1 MNHRAFIPIL
11 LISTTMIS
19 AVCAQEIVTL
29 EKIQIAEEYTAIDE
43 RRDNSIAKRIIK
55 AEELTQYGDSNALEI
70 LRRTPGVTISAGKGP
85 SSAPGKGYT
94 VVMIDGE
101 ATSTGTSKRV
111 SPLEQISPDMIERI
125 EVMTNGSAEY
135 TAESMGGIVNI
146 VLKKPKAEGRTLA
159 KVTIGAYGEDLSE
172 TAYVQREGKID
183 KISYLVN
190 LTASNNTKE
199 DRTDVLTDKTALD
212 TNEERDD
219 QSKSRSVGLRA
230 KLNFTPSSRLKIL
243 YDGSVTFNHDT
254 DRINSTTLTEGSAT
268 PTSRYQSHD
277 DATNTML
284 WSSLGAEHRFGDDI
298 FEWKAKIHSFEESGD
313 LESLS
318 TPSSSNRKNH
328 DYVLSRFYGL
338 QGDYSALRDEHFI
351 KAGFELK
358 RSNQID
364 ETTRVL
370 NGVDVTSVNDKI
382 QMKEDKL
389 ALYIQDEYTMDEGIV
404 LTPGLRYE
412 TLERDY
418 GATSNLGY
426 FAPSLHALFQVT
438 PKDNIRASVA
448 KTVRLPRLSQLSAS
462 TNSTLDENSI
472 NRPDVIG
479 NPNLTE
485 EKAVS
490 YELRYEHFFEDKGMA
505 SIGGFYRT
513 INDKIENAI
522 RFNTLS
528 GRYEQTPENAG
539 EGSLWGLE
547 LELKK
552 SLKEYV
558 EGFGLFA
565 NASLQDSS
573 LTNTLT
579 GVKREILQTP
589 NFTCNLGFD
598 HTLKES
604 EITYGAAYRYVD
616 GYDDPQEYFISQSQ
630 KGYGTLDFYV
640 NKRLDKTFKL
650 QFNVKN
656 ITASTVETTSRLYD
670 SAGAITQTQVD
681 KEHTKPQVLLSIEGK
696 W

>member
-1 MNHRAFIPIL
+1 MNQRL
-11 LISTTMIS
+11 LIFIILGSS
-19 AVCAQEIVTL
+19 VGAQEVVTL
-29 EKIQIAEEYTAIDE
+29 DKIQIAQEYTAIDE

-70 LRRTPGVTISAGKGP
+70 LRRTPGVTIPNGKGP
-85 SSAPGKGYT
+85 AAAPGKGYT

-125 EVMTNGSAEY
+125 EVMSNGSAEY
-135 TAESMGGIVNI
+135 TAESMGGIVNV

-159 KVTIGAYGEDLSE
+159 KVTLGAYGEDLSE
-172 TAYVQREGKID
+172 TAYLQREGKID

-190 LTASNNTKE
+190 LTASENIKE
-199 DRTDVLTDKTALD
+199 DRTDVIIDKTALD
-212 TNEERDD
+212 TDEERDER
-219 QSKSRSVGLRA
+219 SKNRSVGLRA

-243 YDGSVTFNHDT
+243 YDGSVTFNHNSNDIT
-254 DRINSTTLTEGSAT
+254 STTMTEGSAT
-268 PTSRYQSHD
+268 PTNRYRSYD

-284 WSSLGAEHRFGDDI
+284 WSALGAEHRFGDDI
-298 FEWKAKIHSFEESGD
+298 FEWKAKIHSFEERGD

-318 TPSSSNRKNH
+318 TNSRKEH

-338 QGDYSALRDEHFI
+338 QGDYTALRDDHFM

-358 RSNQID
+358 RSDQID
-364 ETTRVL
+364 ETTRML
-370 NGVDVTSVNDKI
+370 NGVDITSVNDKI

-389 ALYIQDEYTMDEGIV
+389 SLYIQDEYTLNEGIV
-404 LTPGLRYE
+404 ITPGLRYE

-438 PKDNIRASVA
+438 PTDNIRASVA

-462 TNSTLDENSI
+462 TNSTLEENSI
-472 NRPDVIG
+472 HRPDVIG

-485 EKAVS
+485 EKALS
-490 YELRYEHFFEDKGMA
+490 YELRYEHFFEDKGLA
-505 SIGGFYRT
+505 SIGGFYRS
-513 INDKIENAI
+513 IDDKIENAI

-539 EGSLWGLE
+539 KGSLWGLE

-558 EGFGLFA
+558 EGFGIFA
-565 NASLQDSS
+565 NATLQDSS
-573 LTNTLT
+573 ITNTLT

-604 EITYGAAYRYVD
+604 EITYGAAYRYVG

-630 KGYGTLDFYV
+630 RGYGTLDLYA
-640 NKRLDKTFKL
+640 NKRINKTFKL
-650 QFNVKN
+650 QLNVKN

-670 SAGAITQTQVD
+670 TAGAITQTQVD
-681 KEHTKPQVLLSIEGK
+681 KEHTKPQVFLSIEGK

>member
-1 MNHRAFIPIL
+1 MKHQPYIRYL
-11 LISTTMIS
+11 LVASTLLS
-19 AVCAQEIVTL
+19 SVCAQEIVTL

-70 LRRTPGVTISAGKGP
+70 LRRTPGVTIPNGKGP
-85 SSAPGKGYT
+85 ASAPGKGYT

-135 TAESMGGIVNI
+135 TAESMGGIVNV
-146 VLKKPKAEGRTLA
+146 VLKKPKAQGRTLV
-159 KVTIGAYGEDLSE
+159 KVTVGAYGEDLSE

-183 KISYLVN
+183 KVSYLVN
-190 LTASNNTKE
+190 LTASENIKE
-199 DRTDVLTDKTALD
+199 DRTDVLTDKIALD

-219 QSKSRSVGLRA
+219 KSKNRSVGLRA
-230 KLNFTPSSRLKIL
+230 KLNYTASPRLKIL

-254 DRINSTTLTEGSAT
+254 DSINSTTLAEGSAT
-268 PTSRYQSHD
+268 PTSRYQSYD

-298 FEWKAKIHSFEESGD
+298 FEWKMKIHSFEESGD

-318 TPSSSNRKNH
+318 TSSANSRQEH

-338 QGDYSALRDEHFI
+338 QGDYTALRDEHFI

-358 RSNQID
+358 RSDQID
-364 ETTRVL
+364 ETTRML
-370 NGVDVTSVNDKI
+370 NGIDVTTVNDKI

-389 ALYIQDEYTMDEGIV
+389 SLYIQDEYTLNEGIV
-404 LTPGLRYE
+404 ITPGIRYE

-418 GATSNLGY
+418 GATSKLGY

-438 PKDNIRASVA
+438 PTDNIRASVA

-472 NRPDVIG
+472 HRPDVIG

-485 EKAVS
+485 EKALS
-490 YELRYEHFFEDKGMA
+490 YELRHEHFFEDKGVA

-513 INDKIENAI
+513 IDDKIENAI
-522 RFNTLS
+522 RFNSLS
-528 GRYEQTPENAG
+528 GRYEQTSENAG

-547 LELKK
+547 LEVKK
-552 SLKEYV
+552 SLKEYI
-558 EGFGLFA
+558 EGFGIFA
-565 NASLQDSS
+565 NATVQDSS
-573 LTNTLT
+573 ITNSIS

-589 NFTCNLGFD
+589 NMTCNLGFD
-598 HTLKES
+598 HTLNNS
-604 EITYGAAYRYVD
+604 QVTYGAAYRYVG

-630 KGYGTLDFYV
+630 KGYGTLDLYA
-640 NKRLDKTFKL
+640 NKRIDKTFKL

-656 ITASTVETTSRLYD
+656 ITSSTVETTSHLYD
-670 SAGAITQTQVD
+670 TSGAITQTQID
-681 KEHTKPQVLLSIEGK
+681 KERSKPQVLLSVEGK

>member
-1 MNHRAFIPIL
+1 MMNYRTIL
-11 LISTTMIS
+11 AATAMIS
-19 AVCAQEIVTL
+19 SVCAQEIVTL
-29 EKIQIAEEYTAIDE
+29 EKIQIAEDYTAIDE

-70 LRRTPGVTISAGKGP
+70 LRRTPGVTIPNGKGP
-85 SSAPGKGYT
+85 ASAPGKGYT

-101 ATSTGTSKRV
+101 ATSTGTSKRA

-135 TAESMGGIVNI
+135 TAESMGGIVNV
-146 VLKKPKAEGRTLA
+146 VLKKPKAEGRTSA
-159 KVTIGAYGEDLSE
+159 KVTLGAYGEDLSE
-172 TAYVQREGKID
+172 TAYAQREGKLD
-183 KISYLVN
+183 KVSYLVN
-190 LTASNNTKE
+190 LNASNTIKE
-199 DRTDVLTDKTALD
+199 DRTDIVTDKTTLD

-219 QSKSRSVGLRA
+219 RSKNRSVGVRA

-243 YDGSVTFNHDT
+243 YDGSVTFNHDSNDIT
-254 DRINSTTLTEGSAT
+254 STTMTEGSST
-268 PTSRYQSHD
+268 PTSRYRSHD

-284 WSSLGAEHRFGDDI
+284 WSALGAEHRFGDDI
-298 FEWKAKIHSFEESGD
+298 FEWKAKIHSFEENGD

-318 TPSSSNRKNH
+318 TNSRKEH

-338 QGDYSALRDEHFI
+338 QGDYTALRDDHFM

-358 RSNQID
+358 RSDQID
-364 ETTRVL
+364 ETTRIL

-389 ALYIQDEYTMDEGIV
+389 SLYVQDEYTVNEGIV
-404 LTPGLRYE
+404 ITPGLRYE
-412 TLERDY
+412 TLNRDY

-472 NRPDVIG
+472 HRPDVIG
-479 NPNLTE
+479 NPNLNE
-485 EKAVS
+485 EKALS
-490 YELRYEHFFEDKGMA
+490 YELRYEHFFEDKGLA

-513 INDKIENAI
+513 INDKIENMI
-522 RFNTLS
+522 RFNSIS

-547 LELKK
+547 LEVKK
-552 SLKEYV
+552 SLKEYIS
-558 EGFGLFA
+558 GFGLFA
-565 NASLQDSS
+565 NATLQDSS

-579 GVKREILQTP
+579 GVKRELLQTP

-598 HTLKES
+598 HTLKGS

-630 KGYGTLDFYV
+630 KGYGTLDLYA
-640 NKRLDKTFKL
+640 NKRLNKTFKL

-670 SAGAITQTQVD
+670 TSGAITQTQID
-681 KEHTKPQVLLSIEGK
+681 KEHTKPQVLLSLEGK

>member
-1 MNHRAFIPIL
+1 MNYRTIL
-11 LISTTMIS
+11 AATAMIS
-19 AVCAQEIVTL
+19 SVCAQEIVTL
-29 EKIQIAEEYTAIDE
+29 EKIQIAEDYTAIDE

-70 LRRTPGVTISAGKGP
+70 LRRTPGVTIPNGKGP
-85 SSAPGKGYT
+85 ASAPGKGYT

-101 ATSTGTSKRV
+101 ATSTGTSKRA

-135 TAESMGGIVNI
+135 TAESMGGIVNV

-159 KVTIGAYGEDLSE
+159 KVTVGAYGEDLSE
-172 TAYVQREGKID
+172 TAYVQREGKLD
-183 KISYLVN
+183 KVSYLVN
-190 LTASNNTKE
+190 LNASNNIKE
-199 DRTDVLTDKTALD
+199 DRTDIVTDKAALD
-212 TNEERDD
+212 TDEERDD
-219 QSKSRSVGLRA
+219 RSKNRSVGVRA
-230 KLNFTPSSRLKIL
+230 KINYSPSSRLKIL
-243 YDGSVTFNHDT
+243 YDGSVTFNHDSNEIT
-254 DRINSTTLTEGSAT
+254 STTMTEGLAT
-268 PTSRYQSHD
+268 PTSRYRSHD

-284 WSSLGAEHRFGDDI
+284 WSALGAEHRFGDDI

-313 LESLS
+313 LKSLS
-318 TPSSSNRKNH
+318 TNSRKEH

-338 QGDYSALRDEHFI
+338 QGDYTALRDEHFI
-351 KAGFELK
+351 KGGFELK
-358 RSNQID
+358 RSDQID
-364 ETTRVL
+364 ETTRIL

-389 ALYIQDEYTMDEGIV
+389 SLYIQDEYTLNEGIV
-404 LTPGLRYE
+404 ITPGLRYE

-472 NRPDVIG
+472 HRPDVIG

-490 YELRYEHFFEDKGMA
+490 YELRYEHFFADKGIA
-505 SIGGFYRT
+505 SIGGFYRS
-513 INDKIENAI
+513 IDDKIENMI
-522 RFNTLS
+522 RFNSIS

-547 LELKK
+547 LEVKK

-565 NASLQDSS
+565 NATLQDSS
-573 LTNTLT
+573 ITNTLT
-579 GVKREILQTP
+579 GVKRELLQTP

-598 HTLKES
+598 HTLKGS
-604 EITYGAAYRYVD
+604 EITYGAAYRYVG

-630 KGYGTLDFYV
+630 KGYGTLDLYA
-640 NKRLDKTFKL
+640 NKRLNKTFKL

-656 ITASTVETTSRLYD
+656 ITASTVETTSRLYN
-670 SAGAITQTQVD
+670 AGGAITQTQVD

>member
-1 MNHRAFIPIL
+1 MMNYRTIL
-11 LISTTMIS
+11 AATAMIS
-19 AVCAQEIVTL
+19 SVCAQEIVTL
-29 EKIQIAEEYTAIDE
+29 EKIQIAEDYTAIDE

-70 LRRTPGVTISAGKGP
+70 LRRTPGVTIPNGKGP
-85 SSAPGKGYT
+85 ASAPGKGYT

-101 ATSTGTSKRV
+101 ATSTGTSKRA

-135 TAESMGGIVNI
+135 TAESMGGIVNV

-159 KVTIGAYGEDLSE
+159 KVTVGAYGEDLSE
-172 TAYVQREGKID
+172 TAYVQREGKLD
-183 KISYLVN
+183 KVSYLVN
-190 LTASNNTKE
+190 LNASNNIKE
-199 DRTDVLTDKTALD
+199 DRTDIVTDKAALD
-212 TNEERDD
+212 TDEERDER
-219 QSKSRSVGLRA
+219 SKNRSVGVRA
-230 KLNFTPSSRLKIL
+230 KINYSPSSRLKIL
-243 YDGSVTFNHDT
+243 YDGSVTFNHDSNEIT
-254 DRINSTTLTEGSAT
+254 STTMTEGLAT
-268 PTSRYQSHD
+268 PTSRYRSHD

-284 WSSLGAEHRFGDDI
+284 WSALGAEHRFGDDI

-313 LESLS
+313 LKSLS
-318 TPSSSNRKNH
+318 TNSRKEH

-338 QGDYSALRDEHFI
+338 QGDYTALRDEHFI
-351 KAGFELK
+351 KGGFELK
-358 RSNQID
+358 RSDQID
-364 ETTRVL
+364 ETTRIL

-389 ALYIQDEYTMDEGIV
+389 SLYIQDEYTLNEGIV
-404 LTPGLRYE
+404 ITPGLRYE

-426 FAPSLHALFQVT
+426 FVPSLHALFQVT

-472 NRPDVIG
+472 HRPDVIG

-490 YELRYEHFFEDKGMA
+490 YELRYEHFFADKGIA
-505 SIGGFYRT
+505 SIGGFYRS
-513 INDKIENAI
+513 IDDKIENMI
-522 RFNTLS
+522 RFNSIS

-547 LELKK
+547 LEVKK

-565 NASLQDSS
+565 NATLQDSS
-573 LTNTLT
+573 ITNTLT
-579 GVKREILQTP
+579 GVKRELLQTP

-598 HTLKES
+598 HTLKGS
-604 EITYGAAYRYVD
+604 EITYGAAYRYVG

-630 KGYGTLDFYV
+630 KGYGTLDLYA
-640 NKRLDKTFKL
+640 NKRLNKTFKL

-670 SAGAITQTQVD
+670 AGGAITQTQVD

>member
-1 MNHRAFIPIL
+1 MNQRL
-11 LISTTMIS
+11 LIAALLASSVYAEET
-19 AVCAQEIVTL
+19 VVL
-29 EKIQIAEEYTAIDE
+29 EKIQIAEDYTAIDE

-70 LRRTPGVTISAGKGP
+70 LRRTPGVTIPNGKGP
-85 SSAPGKGYT
+85 ASAPGKGYT

-125 EVMTNGSAEY
+125 EVMSNGSAEY
-135 TAESMGGIVNI
+135 TAESMGGIVNV

-159 KVTIGAYGEDLSE
+159 KVTLGAYGEDLSE
-172 TAYVQREGKID
+172 TAYVQREGKLD
-183 KISYLVN
+183 KVSYMVN
-190 LTASNNTKE
+190 LTASENRKE
-199 DRTDVLTDKTALD
+199 DRTDIVTDKSALD
-212 TNEERDD
+212 TDEERDD
-219 QSKSRSVGLRA
+219 RSKNRSVGLRA
-230 KLNFTPSSRLKIL
+230 KLNYTASPRLKIL
-243 YDGSVTFNHDT
+243 YDGSVTFNHNT
-254 DRINSTTLTEGSAT
+254 DRIDSTTLTEGSAT

-284 WSSLGAEHRFGDDI
+284 WSALGAEHRFGDDI
-298 FEWKAKIHSFEESGD
+298 FEWKAKIHSFEENGD

-318 TPSSSNRKNH
+318 TPSATNRKEH

-338 QGDYSALRDEHFI
+338 QGDYTALRDEHFM

-358 RSNQID
+358 RSDQID
-364 ETTRVL
+364 ETTRIL

-389 ALYIQDEYTMDEGIV
+389 SLYIQDEYTLNEGIV
-404 LTPGLRYE
+404 ITPGLRYE
-412 TLERDY
+412 TLNRDY

-472 NRPDVIG
+472 HRPDVIG
-479 NPNLTE
+479 NPNLNE
-485 EKAVS
+485 EKALS
-490 YELRYEHFFEDKGMA
+490 YELRYEHFFEDKGLA

-522 RFNTLS
+522 RFNSVS

-547 LELKK
+547 LEFKK

-558 EGFGLFA
+558 EGFGIFA
-565 NASLQDSS
+565 NATLQDSS
-573 LTNTLT
+573 ITNTLT
-579 GVKREILQTP
+579 GVKRELLQTP
-589 NFTCNLGFD
+589 NFMCNLGFD
-598 HTLKES
+598 HTLKGS
-604 EITYGAAYRYVD
+604 EITYGAAYRYVG

-630 KGYGTLDFYV
+630 KGYGTLDLYA
-640 NKRLDKTFKL
+640 NKRLNKTFKL

-656 ITASTVETTSRLYD
+656 ITASTVDTTSRLYD
-670 SAGAITQTQVD
+670 TAGAITQTQVD
-681 KEHTKPQVLLSIEGK
+681 KEHTKPQVFLSIEGK

>member
-1 MNHRAFIPIL
+1 MNYQPYIISVL
-11 LISTTMIS
+11 LSGSIISS
-19 AVCAQEIVTL
+19 ACAQEIINL
-29 EKIQIAEEYTAIDE
+29 EKIQIAEEYSVIDE
-43 RRDNSIAKRIIK
+43 RRDNSIAKRIING
-55 AEELTQYGDSNALEI
+55 AELTQYGDSNALEI
-70 LRRTPGVTISAGKGP
+70 LRRTPGVSIPSGKGP
-85 SSAPGKGYT
+85 TAAPGKGYT

-101 ATSTGTSKRV
+101 AASTGTSKRV

-159 KVTIGAYGEDLSE
+159 KVMIGSYGDDLSE
-172 TAYVQREGKID
+172 TAYVQREGKFD
-183 KISYLVN
+183 KVSYLVN
-190 LTASNNTKE
+190 LNASNNIKE
-199 DRTDVLTDKTALD
+199 DRTDIVTDKTALD

-219 QSKSRSVGLRA
+219 RSKNRSVGVRA
-230 KLNFTPSSRLKIL
+230 KLNYSPSSRLKIL
-243 YDGSVTFNHDT
+243 YDGSVTFNHDSNDIT
-254 DRINSTTLTEGSAT
+254 STTMTEGSAT
-268 PTSRYQSHD
+268 PTSRYRSHD

-284 WSSLGAEHRFGDDI
+284 WSALGAEHRFGDDI

-318 TPSSSNRKNH
+318 TPSATNRKEH

-338 QGDYSALRDEHFI
+338 QGDYTALRDEHFM

-358 RSNQID
+358 RSDQID
-364 ETTRVL
+364 ETTRIL

-389 ALYIQDEYTMDEGIV
+389 ALYIQDEYTVNEGIV
-404 LTPGLRYE
+404 ITPGIRYE
-412 TLERDY
+412 TLNRDY

-472 NRPDVIG
+472 HRPDVIG

-485 EKAVS
+485 EKALS
-490 YELRYEHFFEDKGMA
+490 YELRYEHFFEDKGVA
-505 SIGGFYRT
+505 SIGGFYRS

-547 LELKK
+547 LEVKK
-552 SLKEYV
+552 SLKEYIS
-558 EGFGLFA
+558 GFGLFA
-565 NASLQDSS
+565 NATLQDSS
-573 LTNTLT
+573 ITNTLT
-579 GVKREILQTP
+579 GVKRELLQTP

-604 EITYGAAYRYVD
+604 EITYGAAYRYVG

-630 KGYGTLDFYV
+630 KGYGTLDLYA
-640 NKRLDKTFKL
+640 NKRLNKTFKL

-670 SAGAITQTQVD
+670 AGGAITQTQVD

>member
-1 MNHRAFIPIL
+1 MNYRTIL
-11 LISTTMIS
+11 AATAMIS
-19 AVCAQEIVTL
+19 SVCAQEIVTL
-29 EKIQIAEEYTAIDE
+29 EKIQIAEDYTAIDE

-70 LRRTPGVTISAGKGP
+70 LRRTPGVTIPNGKGP
-85 SSAPGKGYT
+85 ASAPGKGYT

-101 ATSTGTSKRV
+101 ATSTGTSKRA

-135 TAESMGGIVNI
+135 TAESMGGIVNV
-146 VLKKPKAEGRTLA
+146 VLKKPKAEGRTSA
-159 KVTIGAYGEDLSE
+159 KVTLGAYGEDLSE
-172 TAYVQREGKID
+172 TAYAQREGKLD
-183 KISYLVN
+183 KVSYLVN
-190 LTASNNTKE
+190 LNASNTIKE
-199 DRTDVLTDKTALD
+199 DRTDIVTDKTTLD

-219 QSKSRSVGLRA
+219 RSKNRSVGVRA

-243 YDGSVTFNHDT
+243 YDGSVTFNHDSNDIT
-254 DRINSTTLTEGSAT
+254 STTMTEGSST
-268 PTSRYQSHD
+268 PTSRYRSHD

-284 WSSLGAEHRFGDDI
+284 WSALGAEHRFGDDI
-298 FEWKAKIHSFEESGD
+298 FEWKAKIHSFEENGD

-318 TPSSSNRKNH
+318 TNSRKEH

-338 QGDYSALRDEHFI
+338 QGDYTALRDDHFM

-358 RSNQID
+358 RSDQID
-364 ETTRVL
+364 ETTRIL

-389 ALYIQDEYTMDEGIV
+389 SLYVQDEYTVNEGIV
-404 LTPGLRYE
+404 ITPGLRYE
-412 TLERDY
+412 TLNRDY

-472 NRPDVIG
+472 HRPDVIG
-479 NPNLTE
+479 NPNLNE
-485 EKAVS
+485 EKALS
-490 YELRYEHFFEDKGMA
+490 YELRYEHFFEDKGLA

-513 INDKIENAI
+513 INDKIENMI
-522 RFNTLS
+522 RFNSIS

-547 LELKK
+547 LEVKK
-552 SLKEYV
+552 SLKEYIS
-558 EGFGLFA
+558 GFGLFA
-565 NASLQDSS
+565 NATLQDSS

-579 GVKREILQTP
+579 GVKRELLQTP

-598 HTLKES
+598 HTLKGS

-630 KGYGTLDFYV
+630 KGYGTLDLYA
-640 NKRLDKTFKL
+640 NKRLNKTFKL

-670 SAGAITQTQVD
+670 TSGAITQTQID
-681 KEHTKPQVLLSIEGK
+681 KEHTKPQVLLSLEGK

>member
-1 MNHRAFIPIL
+1 MNYRIMLA
-11 LISTTMIS
+11 STAMIS
-19 AVCAQEIVTL
+19 SVCAQEIITL

-55 AEELTQYGDSNALEI
+55 ADELTQYGDANALEI
-70 LRRTPGVTISAGKGP
+70 LRRTPGVTIPNGKGP
-85 SSAPGKGYT
+85 AAAPGKGYT

-101 ATSTGTSKRV
+101 ATSTGTSRRA

-135 TAESMGGIVNI
+135 TAESMGGIVNV
-146 VLKKPKAEGRTLA
+146 VLKKPKAEGRTSA
-159 KVTIGAYGEDLSE
+159 KVTLGAYGEDLSE
-172 TAYVQREGKID
+172 TAYVQREGKLD
-183 KISYLVN
+183 KVSYLVN
-190 LTASNNTKE
+190 LNASNTIKE
-199 DRTDVLTDKTALD
+199 DRADIVTDKTALD

-219 QSKSRSVGLRA
+219 KSKNRSVGVRA
-230 KLNFTPSSRLKIL
+230 KLNYSPSSRLKIL

-254 DRINSTTLTEGSAT
+254 DEIASITMTEGSAT
-268 PTSRYQSHD
+268 PTSRYRSHD

-284 WSSLGAEHRFGDDI
+284 WSALGAEHRFGDDI

-318 TPSSSNRKNH
+318 TPSATNRQEH

-338 QGDYSALRDEHFI
+338 QGDYSALRDDHFM

-358 RSNQID
+358 RSDQID
-364 ETTRVL
+364 ETTRIL

-389 ALYIQDEYTMDEGIV
+389 SLYIQDEYTVNEGIV
-404 LTPGLRYE
+404 ITPGLRYE
-412 TLERDY
+412 TLNRDY

-472 NRPDVIG
+472 HRPDVIG

-485 EKAVS
+485 EKALS
-490 YELRYEHFFEDKGMA
+490 YELRYEHFFEDKGLA

-513 INDKIENAI
+513 IDDKIENMV
-522 RFNTLS
+522 RFNSVS

-558 EGFGLFA
+558 EGFGVFA
-565 NASLQDSS
+565 NATLQDSS

-579 GVKREILQTP
+579 GVKRELLQTP

-598 HTLKES
+598 HTLKAS
-604 EITYGAAYRYVD
+604 DMTYGAAYRYVG
-616 GYDDPQEYFISQSQ
+616 GYDDPQEYLISQSQ
-630 KGYGTLDFYV
+630 KGYGTLDFYA

-650 QFNVKN
+650 QLNVKN
-656 ITASTVETTSRLYD
+656 ITSATVETTSRLYD
-670 SAGAITQTQVD
+670 TSGTITQTQVD
-681 KEHTKPQVLLSIEGK
+681 KEHSKPQVLLSIEGK

>member
-1 MNHRAFIPIL
+1 MNYRIMLA
-11 LISTTMIS
+11 STAMIS
-19 AVCAQEIVTL
+19 SVCAQEIVTL
-29 EKIQIAEEYTAIDE
+29 EKIQIAEDYSAIDE

-55 AEELTQYGDSNALEI
+55 AEELTQYGDANALEI
-70 LRRTPGVTISAGKGP
+70 LRRTPGVTIPNGKGP
-85 SSAPGKGYT
+85 ASAPGKGYT

-101 ATSTGTSKRV
+101 ATSTGTSKRS

-125 EVMTNGSAEY
+125 EVMSNGSAEY
-135 TAESMGGIVNI
+135 TAESMGGIVNV
-146 VLKKPKAEGRTLA
+146 VLKKPKAEGRTSA
-159 KVTIGAYGEDLSE
+159 KVTLGAYGEDLSE
-172 TAYVQREGKID
+172 TAYAQREGKLD

-190 LTASNNTKE
+190 LNAANNIKE
-199 DRTDVLTDKTALD
+199 DRTDIVTDKTALD
-212 TNEERDD
+212 TDEERDD
-219 QSKSRSVGLRA
+219 RSKNRSVGVRA
-230 KLNFTPSSRLKIL
+230 KLNYSPSSRLKIL
-243 YDGSVTFNHDT
+243 YDGSVTFNHTT
-254 DRINSTTLTEGSAT
+254 DRIDSTTLTEGSAT
-268 PTSRYQSHD
+268 PTSRYRSHD

-284 WSSLGAEHRFGDDI
+284 WSALGAEHRFGDDI

-318 TPSSSNRKNH
+318 ILSATNRKEH

-338 QGDYSALRDEHFI
+338 QGDYTALRDEHFI
-351 KAGFELK
+351 KGGFELK
-358 RSNQID
+358 RSDQID
-364 ETTRVL
+364 ETTRIL

-382 QMKEDKL
+382 EMKEDKL
-389 ALYIQDEYTMDEGIV
+389 SLYVQDEYTVNEGIV
-404 LTPGLRYE
+404 ITPGVRYE
-412 TLERDY
+412 TLNRDY

-472 NRPDVIG
+472 HRPDVIG
-479 NPNLTE
+479 NPNLNE
-485 EKAVS
+485 EKALS
-490 YELRYEHFFEDKGMA
+490 YELRYEHFFEDKGLA

-522 RFNTLS
+522 RFNSVS

-547 LELKK
+547 LEVKK
-552 SLKEYV
+552 SLKEYIS
-558 EGFGLFA
+558 GFGLFA
-565 NASLQDSS
+565 NATLQDSS
-573 LTNTLT
+573 ITNTLT
-579 GVKREILQTP
+579 GVKRELLQTP

-598 HTLKES
+598 HTLKGS
-604 EITYGAAYRYVD
+604 EITYGAAYRYVG

-630 KGYGTLDFYV
+630 KGYGTLDLYA

-670 SAGAITQTQVD
+670 AGGAITQTQVD
-681 KEHTKPQVLLSIEGK
+681 KEHTKPQILLSIEGK

>member
-1 MNHRAFIPIL
+1 MNYRIMLA
-11 LISTTMIS
+11 STAMIS
-19 AVCAQEIVTL
+19 SVCAQEIITL

-70 LRRTPGVTISAGKGP
+70 LRRTPGVTIPNGKGP
-85 SSAPGKGYT
+85 ASAPGKGYT

-135 TAESMGGIVNI
+135 TAESMGGIVNV

-159 KVTIGAYGEDLSE
+159 KVTLGAYGEDMSE

-183 KISYLVN
+183 KVSYLVN
-190 LTASNNTKE
+190 LTASENIKE

-212 TNEERDD
+212 TNEERDER
-219 QSKSRSVGLRA
+219 SKNRSVGVRA
-230 KLNFTPSSRLKIL
+230 KLNYSPSSRLKIL
-243 YDGSVTFNHDT
+243 YDGSVTFNHDSNDIT
-254 DRINSTTLTEGSAT
+254 STTMTEGSAT
-268 PTSRYQSHD
+268 PTSRYRSHD

-298 FEWKAKIHSFEESGD
+298 FEWKMKIHSFEESGD

-318 TPSSSNRKNH
+318 TPSANNRKNH

-338 QGDYSALRDEHFI
+338 QGDYSKLVGEHFM

-358 RSNQID
+358 RSDQID
-364 ETTRVL
+364 ETTRIL

-389 ALYIQDEYTMDEGIV
+389 SLYIQDEYTMDEGIV
-404 LTPGLRYE
+404 ITPGLRYE

-490 YELRYEHFFEDKGMA
+490 YELRYEHFFEDKGIA
-505 SIGGFYRT
+505 SIGGFYRN
-513 INDKIENAI
+513 ISDKIENI
-522 RFNTLS
+522 VQYDTLS
-528 GRYEQTPENAG
+528 GRYIEKPENAG

-547 LELKK
+547 LEVKK
-552 SLKEYV
+552 SLKTYI
-558 EGFGLFA
+558 EGFSVFA
-565 NASLQDSS
+565 NATLQDSS

-604 EITYGAAYRYVD
+604 EVTYGAAYRYVD

-630 KGYGTLDFYV
+630 KGYGTLDFYA

-670 SAGAITQTQVD
+670 AGGAITQTQVD
-681 KEHTKPQVLLSIEGK
+681 KEHTKPQILFTLEGK

>member
-1 MNHRAFIPIL
+1 MNQRL
-11 LISTTMIS
+11 LIAALLASSVYADETVM
-19 AVCAQEIVTL
+19 L
-29 EKIQIAEEYTAIDE
+29 EKIQIAEDYTVIDE

-70 LRRTPGVTISAGKGP
+70 LRRTPGVTIPNGKGP
-85 SSAPGKGYT
+85 ASAPGKGYT

-101 ATSTGTSKRV
+101 ATSTGTSKRS

-125 EVMTNGSAEY
+125 EVMSNGSAEY
-135 TAESMGGIVNI
+135 TAESMGGIVNV

-159 KVTIGAYGEDLSE
+159 KVTLGAYGEDLSE
-172 TAYVQREGKID
+172 TAYLQREGKID
-183 KISYLVN
+183 KVSYLVN
-190 LTASNNTKE
+190 LTASENIKE
-199 DRTDVLTDKTALD
+199 DRTDVIIDKTALD
-212 TNEERDD
+212 TDEERDER
-219 QSKSRSVGLRA
+219 SKNRSVGLRA

-243 YDGSVTFNHDT
+243 YDGSVTFNHNSNDIT
-254 DRINSTTLTEGSAT
+254 STTMTEGSAT
-268 PTSRYQSHD
+268 PTNRYRSYD

-284 WSSLGAEHRFGDDI
+284 WSALGAEHRFGDDI
-298 FEWKAKIHSFEESGD
+298 FEWKAKIHSFEERGD

-318 TPSSSNRKNH
+318 TNSRKEH

-338 QGDYSALRDEHFI
+338 QGDYTALRDEHFM
-351 KAGFELK
+351 KGGFELK
-358 RSNQID
+358 RSDQID
-364 ETTRVL
+364 ETTRML

-389 ALYIQDEYTMDEGIV
+389 SLYIQDEYTLNEGIV
-404 LTPGLRYE
+404 ITPGLRYE

-438 PKDNIRASVA
+438 PTDNIRASVA

-462 TNSTLDENSI
+462 TNSTLEENSI
-472 NRPDVIG
+472 HRPDVIG

-485 EKAVS
+485 EKALS
-490 YELRYEHFFEDKGMA
+490 YELRYEHFFEDKGLA
-505 SIGGFYRT
+505 SIGGFYRS
-513 INDKIENAI
+513 IDDKIENMI
-522 RFNTLS
+522 RFNSLS

-539 EGSLWGLE
+539 KGALWGLE
-547 LELKK
+547 LEFKK
-552 SLKEYV
+552 SLKEYIA
-558 EGFGLFA
+558 GFGLFA
-565 NASLQDSS
+565 NATLQDSS
-573 LTNTLT
+573 ITNTLT
-579 GVKREILQTP
+579 GVKRELLQTP

-604 EITYGAAYRYVD
+604 EITYGAAYRYVG

-630 KGYGTLDFYV
+630 RGYGTLDLYA
-640 NKRLDKTFKL
+640 NKRINKTFKL

-670 SAGAITQTQVD
+670 TAGAITQTQVD
-681 KEHTKPQVLLSIEGK
+681 KEQTKPQVLLSIEGK

>member
-1 MNHRAFIPIL
+1 MNYRTIFTA
-11 LISTTMIS
+11 TAMIS
-19 AVCAQEIVTL
+19 SVYAQEIVTL
-29 EKIQIAEEYTAIDE
+29 EKIQIAEDYTAIDE

-55 AEELTQYGDSNALEI
+55 AEELTQYGDANALEI
-70 LRRTPGVTISAGKGP
+70 LRRTPGVTIPTGKGP
-85 SSAPGKGYT
+85 ASAPGKGYT

-101 ATSTGTSKRV
+101 ATSTGTSRRV

-135 TAESMGGIVNI
+135 TAESMGGIVNV
-146 VLKKPKAEGRTLA
+146 VLKKPKAEGRTSA
-159 KVTIGAYGEDLSE
+159 KVTLGAYGEDLSE
-172 TAYVQREGKID
+172 TAYVQREGKLD
-183 KISYLVN
+183 KVSYLVN
-190 LTASNNTKE
+190 LNASNNIKE
-199 DRTDVLTDKTALD
+199 DRTDIVTDKIALD
-212 TNEERDD
+212 TDEERDER
-219 QSKSRSVGLRA
+219 SKNRSVGVRA
-230 KLNFTPSSRLKIL
+230 KLNYSPSSRLKIL
-243 YDGSVTFNHDT
+243 YDGSVTFNHDRNDIT
-254 DRINSTTLTEGSAT
+254 SMTMTEGSVN

-298 FEWKAKIHSFEESGD
+298 FEWKVKIHSFEESGD

-318 TPSSSNRKNH
+318 TPSATNRKEH

-338 QGDYSALRDEHFI
+338 QGDYTALRDDHFM

-358 RSNQID
+358 RSDQID
-364 ETTRVL
+364 ETTRIL

-389 ALYIQDEYTMDEGIV
+389 SLYIQDEYAVNEGIV
-404 LTPGLRYE
+404 ITPGIRYE
-412 TLERDY
+412 TLNRDY

-448 KTVRLPRLSQLSAS
+448 KTVRLPRLSQLSES

-472 NRPDVIG
+472 HRPDVIG
-479 NPNLTE
+479 NPNLKE
-485 EKAVS
+485 EKALS
-490 YELRYEHFFEDKGMA
+490 YELRYEHFFEDKGLA
-505 SIGGFYRT
+505 SIGGFYRN
-513 INDKIENAI
+513 ISNKIENI
-522 RFNTLS
+522 VDFNSTTS
-528 GRYEQTPENAG
+528 NRYVEKPQNAG

-547 LELKK
+547 VELKK
-552 SLKEYV
+552 SLKEYIS
-558 EGFGLFA
+558 GFGLFA
-565 NASLQDSS
+565 NATLQDSS

-579 GVKREILQTP
+579 GVKRELLQTP

-604 EITYGAAYRYVD
+604 EITYGVAYRYVG

-630 KGYGTLDFYV
+630 KGYGTLDLYA
-640 NKRLDKTFKL
+640 NKRLNKTFKL

-670 SAGAITQTQVD
+670 AWGAITQTQVD

>member
-1 MNHRAFIPIL
+1 MNHHLLNFIIL
-11 LISTTMIS
+11 GSS
-19 AVCAQEIVTL
+19 VCAQEIITL
-29 EKIQIAEEYTAIDE
+29 DKIQIAQVYTAIDE
-43 RRDNSIAKRIIK
+43 RRDNSIAKRIIN

-70 LRRTPGVTISAGKGP
+70 LRRTPGVTIPNGKGP
-85 SSAPGKGYT
+85 ASAPGKGYT

-101 ATSTGTSKRV
+101 ATSTGTSKRS

-135 TAESMGGIVNI
+135 TAESMGGIVNV
-146 VLKKPKAEGRTLA
+146 VLKKPKSEGRTSA
-159 KVTIGAYGEDLSE
+159 KVTLGAYGEDLSE
-172 TAYVQREGKID
+172 TAYVQREGKLD
-183 KISYLVN
+183 KVSYLVN
-190 LTASNNTKE
+190 LNASNNIKE
-199 DRTDVLTDKTALD
+199 DRTDIVTDKTALD

-219 QSKSRSVGLRA
+219 RSKNRSVGVRA
-230 KLNFTPSSRLKIL
+230 KLNYSPSSRLKIL
-243 YDGSVTFNHDT
+243 YDGSVTFNHDSDT
-254 DRINSTTLTEGSAT
+254 ITSTTMTEGSAT
-268 PTSRYQSHD
+268 PTSRYRSHD

-284 WSSLGAEHRFGDDI
+284 WSALGAEHRFGDDI
-298 FEWKAKIHSFEESGD
+298 FEWKAKIHSFEERGD

-318 TPSSSNRKNH
+318 TPSATNRKEH

-338 QGDYSALRDEHFI
+338 QGDYTALRDDHFM
-351 KAGFELK
+351 KGGFELK
-358 RSNQID
+358 RSDQID
-364 ETTRVL
+364 ETTRIL

-389 ALYIQDEYTMDEGIV
+389 SLYIQDEYTLNEGIV
-404 LTPGLRYE
+404 ITPGLRYE
-412 TLERDY
+412 TLNRDY
-418 GATSNLGY
+418 GATLNLGY
-426 FAPSLHALFQVT
+426 FAPSLHTLFQVT
-438 PKDNIRASVA
+438 SKDNIRASVA

-472 NRPDVIG
+472 HRPDVIG
-479 NPNLTE
+479 NPNLNE
-485 EKAVS
+485 EKALS
-490 YELRYEHFFEDKGMA
+490 YELRYEHFFEDKGLA

-522 RFNTLS
+522 RFNSVS

-558 EGFGLFA
+558 EGFGIFA
-565 NASLQDSS
+565 NATLQDSS

-589 NFTCNLGFD
+589 SFTCNLGFD
-598 HTLKES
+598 HTLKAS
-604 EITYGAAYRYVD
+604 EITYGAAYRYVG

-630 KGYGTLDFYV
+630 KGYGTLDLYA
-640 NKRLDKTFKL
+640 NKRLNKAFKL

-670 SAGAITQTQVD
+670 AGGAITQTQVD
-681 KEHTKPQVLLSIEGK
+681 KEHTKPQVLLSVEGK

>member
-1 MNHRAFIPIL
+1 MNYRTIL
-11 LISTTMIS
+11 AATAMIS
-19 AVCAQEIVTL
+19 SVCAQEIVTL
-29 EKIQIAEEYTAIDE
+29 EKIQIAEDYTAIDE

-70 LRRTPGVTISAGKGP
+70 LRRTPGVTIPNGKGP
-85 SSAPGKGYT
+85 ASAPGKGYT

-135 TAESMGGIVNI
+135 TAESMGGIVNV
-146 VLKKPKAEGRTLA
+146 VLKKPKAEGRTSA
-159 KVTIGAYGEDLSE
+159 KVTLGAYGEDLSE
-172 TAYVQREGKID
+172 TAYVQREGKLD
-183 KISYLVN
+183 NVSYLVN
-190 LTASNNTKE
+190 LNASNNIKE
-199 DRTDVLTDKTALD
+199 DRTDILTDKTALD
-212 TNEERDD
+212 TDEERDD
-219 QSKSRSVGLRA
+219 RSKNRSVGVRA

-243 YDGSVTFNHDT
+243 YDGSVTFNHNSDT
-254 DRINSTTLTEGSAT
+254 ITSTTMTEGSAA
-268 PTSRYQSHD
+268 PTNRYRSHD

-284 WSSLGAEHRFGDDI
+284 WSALGAEHRFGDDI
-298 FEWKAKIHSFEESGD
+298 FEWKAKIHSFEENGD

-318 TPSSSNRKNH
+318 TPSATNRKEH

-338 QGDYSALRDEHFI
+338 QGDYTALRDDHFM
-351 KAGFELK
+351 KGGFELK
-358 RSNQID
+358 RSDQID
-364 ETTRVL
+364 ETTRIL
-370 NGVDVTSVNDKI
+370 NGVDVTSANDKI

-389 ALYIQDEYTMDEGIV
+389 SLYIQDEYTLNEGIV
-404 LTPGLRYE
+404 ITPGLRYE
-412 TLERDY
+412 TLNRDY

-448 KTVRLPRLSQLSAS
+448 KTVRLPRLNQLSAS

-472 NRPDVIG
+472 HRPDVIG
-479 NPNLTE
+479 NPNLNE
-485 EKAVS
+485 EKALS
-490 YELRYEHFFEDKGMA
+490 YELRFEHFFEDKGLA

-522 RFNTLS
+522 RFNSVS

-547 LELKK
+547 LEVKK
-552 SLKEYV
+552 SLKEYIT
-558 EGFGLFA
+558 GFGVFA
-565 NASLQDSS
+565 NATLQDSS
-573 LTNTLT
+573 ITNTLT
-579 GVKREILQTP
+579 GVKRELLQTP

-598 HTLKES
+598 HTLKGS
-604 EITYGAAYRYVD
+604 EITYGAAYRYVG

-630 KGYGTLDFYV
+630 KGYGTLDLYA
-640 NKRLDKTFKL
+640 NKRLNKMFKL

-670 SAGAITQTQVD
+670 AGGAITQTQVD
-681 KEHTKPQVLLSIEGK
+681 KERTKPQVLLSIEGK

>member
-1 MNHRAFIPIL
+1 MNYRTIL
-11 LISTTMIS
+11 AATAMIS
-19 AVCAQEIVTL
+19 SVCAQEIVTL
-29 EKIQIAEEYTAIDE
+29 EKIQIEEEYTAIDE

-70 LRRTPGVTISAGKGP
+70 LRRTPGVTIPNGKGP
-85 SSAPGKGYT
+85 ASAPGKGYT

-111 SPLEQISPDMIERI
+111 SPLEQISPDMIEQI

-135 TAESMGGIVNI
+135 TAESMGGIVNV
-146 VLKKPKAEGRTLA
+146 VLKKPKAQGRTSA
-159 KVTIGAYGEDLSE
+159 KVTLGAYGEDLSE
-172 TAYVQREGKID
+172 TAYVQREGKLD
-183 KISYLVN
+183 KMSYLVN
-190 LTASNNTKE
+190 LTASENRKE
-199 DRTDVLTDKTALD
+199 DQTDVFTDKTVLD
-212 TNEERDD
+212 TNEERDER
-219 QSKSRSVGLRA
+219 SKNRSIGMRA

-243 YDGSVTFNHDT
+243 YDGSVTFNHDSDT
-254 DRINSTTLTEGSAT
+254 ITSTTMTEGSAT
-268 PTSRYQSHD
+268 PTNHYRSHD

-284 WSSLGAEHRFGDDI
+284 WSALGAEHRFGDDI

-318 TPSSSNRKNH
+318 TPSATNRKEH

-338 QGDYSALRDEHFI
+338 QGDYTALRDDHFM
-351 KAGFELK
+351 KGGFELK
-358 RSNQID
+358 RSDQID
-364 ETTRVL
+364 QTTRIL

-389 ALYIQDEYTMDEGIV
+389 ALYIQDEYTLNEGIV
-404 LTPGLRYE
+404 ITPGLRYE
-412 TLERDY
+412 TLNRDY

-438 PKDNIRASVA
+438 PTDNIRASVA

-472 NRPDVIG
+472 HRPDVIG

-485 EKAVS
+485 EKALS
-490 YELRYEHFFEDKGMA
+490 YELRYEHFFEDKGLA

-513 INDKIENAI
+513 ISDKIENAI

-547 LELKK
+547 LEFKK
-552 SLKEYV
+552 SLKEYIA
-558 EGFGLFA
+558 GFGIFA
-565 NASLQDSS
+565 NATLQDSS

-579 GVKREILQTP
+579 GVKRELLQTP

-604 EITYGAAYRYVD
+604 EITYGAAYRYVG

-630 KGYGTLDFYV
+630 KGYGTLDFYA
-640 NKRLDKTFKL
+640 NKRINKTFKL

-670 SAGAITQTQVD
+670 AGGAITQTQVD

>member
-1 MNHRAFIPIL
+1 MNYRTIL
-11 LISTTMIS
+11 AATAMIS
-19 AVCAQEIVTL
+19 SVCAQEIVTL
-29 EKIQIAEEYTAIDE
+29 EKIQIAEDYTAIDE

-55 AEELTQYGDSNALEI
+55 AEELTQYGDANALEI
-70 LRRTPGVTISAGKGP
+70 LRRTPGVTIPNGKGP
-85 SSAPGKGYT
+85 ASAPGKGYT

-125 EVMTNGSAEY
+125 EVMSNGSAEY
-135 TAESMGGIVNI
+135 TAESMGGIVNV

-159 KVTIGAYGEDLSE
+159 KVTVGAYGEDLSE

-190 LTASNNTKE
+190 LNASNNIKE
-199 DRTDVLTDKTALD
+199 DRTDVLVDKTVLD
-212 TNEERDD
+212 TAEERDD
-219 QSKSRSVGLRA
+219 KNKNRSVGLRA
-230 KLNFTPSSRLKIL
+230 KLNYTASPRLKIL

-254 DRINSTTLTEGSAT
+254 DRIHSTTLTEGSAT
-268 PTSRYQSHD
+268 PTNRYQNHD

-284 WSSLGAEHRFGDDI
+284 WSALGAEHRFGDDI

-318 TPSSSNRKNH
+318 TPSGNTRQEH

-358 RSNQID
+358 RSDQID

-370 NGVDVTSVNDKI
+370 NGVDITSVNDNI
-382 QMKEDKL
+382 EMKEDKL
-389 ALYIQDEYTMDEGIV
+389 ALYVQDEYTLNEGIV
-404 LTPGLRYE
+404 ITPGLRYE
-412 TLERDY
+412 TLNRDY

-438 PKDNIRASVA
+438 LKDNIRASVA

-472 NRPDVIG
+472 HRPDVIG

-485 EKAVS
+485 EKALS
-490 YELRYEHFFEDKGMA
+490 YELRYEHFFEDKGLA
-505 SIGGFYRT
+505 SIGGFYRS
-513 INDKIENAI
+513 IDDKIENMI
-522 RFNTLS
+522 RFNSTS
-528 GRYEQTPENAG
+528 GRYEQTPANAG
-539 EGSLWGLE
+539 EGSLWGVE

-558 EGFGLFA
+558 EGFGIFA
-565 NASLQDSS
+565 NATLQDSS

-598 HTLKES
+598 HTLKAS
-604 EITYGAAYRYVD
+604 EITYGAAYRYVG

-630 KGYGTLDFYV
+630 KGYGTLDFYA
-640 NKRLDKTFKL
+640 NKRLNKTFKL

-670 SAGAITQTQVD
+670 AGGAITQTQVD